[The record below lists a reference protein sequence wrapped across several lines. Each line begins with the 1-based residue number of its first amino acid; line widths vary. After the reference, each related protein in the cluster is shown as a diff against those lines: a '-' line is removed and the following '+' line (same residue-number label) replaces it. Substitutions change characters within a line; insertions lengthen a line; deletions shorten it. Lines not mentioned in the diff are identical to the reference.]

1 MKNQPLNSGLSFSEN
16 ETEFSLPQWCFE
28 LADEGAEPITA
39 REFYTDIFQDHLA
52 PHRTKDNYQTGEY
65 TGIAL
70 EISREGTKTTHR
82 THITQDLS
90 ELWNIIDTSDQTC
103 FIAPFSYA
111 GKNRTNKNARYMY
124 AMCIEIDGIKGAV
137 GIGEL
142 FYSWRR
148 EVLPLPQPTYIV
160 ASGSGLHLYF
170 VFEKPVPMY
179 PKLFRQWSIL
189 KKQLTRTFWSTY
201 VSTLAE
207 HVQYESLNQAFRMPG
222 TLTKSGARALAF
234 RTGSKVTPQ
243 YMNHFAF
250 EENRVDLTVK
260 NEHTLEEAKE
270 LYPDWYQRRIINKE
284 ERGHFSR
291 HEGIYHNWK
300 QKIYFGATVGHRYN
314 CLENLCALA
323 VQCNIPRK
331 QLVKDC
337 QQLAIKFEQLTNK
350 DDNHFTQYDID
361 SALRIYDNPNDNAYR
376 RKVEIVSARTGIP
389 LTRNR
394 RNGRPQ
400 KVHLEIARGTQ
411 EIINRANGTDW
422 RAGNGRKSKRDVVK
436 KWRAE
441 NPNGKK
447 IQCERETGLSRPTV
461 LKWWDV

>member
-1 MKNQPLNSGLSFSEN
+1 MKNQPLNSGLSFFEN
-16 ETEFSLPQWCFE
+16 ETEFPLPQWCSE
-28 LADEGAEPITA
+28 LVEWGAQPVTA
-39 REFYTDIFQDHLA
+39 REFYTDVFQDYLA
-52 PHRTKDNYQTGEY
+52 PHRKRDDYQTGEY

-70 EISREGTKTTHR
+70 EISREGEKTTHR

-90 ELWNIIDTSDQTC
+90 ELWNIIDTSEKTC

-124 AMCIEIDGIKGAV
+124 AMCIEIDGIKEAG
-137 GIGEL
+137 GIHEL

-179 PKLFRQWSIL
+179 PKLFQQWSVL

-201 VSTLAE
+201 VTNLHD

-234 RTGSKVTPQ
+234 RTGDKVTPQ
-243 YMNHFAF
+243 YMNHFAL

-270 LYPDWYQRRIINKE
+270 LYPDWYQRRIVNKE

-291 HEGIYHNWK
+291 YEGIYHNWK
-300 QKIYFGATVGHRYN
+300 NKIYLGATVGHRYN

-323 VQCNIPRK
+323 VQCNIPRD

-337 QQLAIKFEQLTNK
+337 EELAIEFEKLTNK
-350 DDNHFTQYDID
+350 EDNHFTQYDID

-376 RKVEIVSARTGIP
+376 RKLEIVSARTGIP
-389 LTRNR
+389 LKPNR

-400 KVHLEIARGTQ
+400 KQHVQIMNVIRDVVHPDGSWR
-411 EIINRANGTDW
+411 NKNGAPTKKDIVQKW
-422 RAGNGRKSKRDVVK
+422 RMNNPNGRKIDC
-436 KWRAE
+436 
-441 NPNGKK
+441 
-447 IQCERETGLSRPTV
+447 QRETGLSRTTV
-461 LKWWDV
+461 LKWWNAE